1 MDKVKGK
8 ELKVSYKT
16 QVSHLSHNEKS
27 LKGIPLWGMLTV
39 INNMMTR
46 FELSGIYEPSLMKV
60 NDRSSIHMPSYM
72 SVYIVKYIAL
82 GLCAIYLIAFALF
95 TQLFC
100 HLPSW

>member
-1 MDKVKGK
+1 MDKIKGK

-46 FELSGIYEPSLMKV
+46 FELSGIYEPSLMKA
-60 NDRSSIHMPSYM
+60 NYKSSNQMPSHM

-95 TQLFC
+95 TQFFC
-100 HLPSW
+100 HLPCW

>member
-27 LKGIPLWGMLTV
+27 IQGIPLWGMLTV

-100 HLPSW
+100 HLPCW